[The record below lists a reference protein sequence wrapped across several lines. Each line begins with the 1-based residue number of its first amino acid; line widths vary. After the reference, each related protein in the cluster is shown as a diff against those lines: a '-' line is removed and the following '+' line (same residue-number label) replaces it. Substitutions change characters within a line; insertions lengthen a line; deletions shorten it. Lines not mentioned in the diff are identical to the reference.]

1 MDNFFLE
8 ITGLNPPYPW
18 WFYLYVP
25 FFVVAITAYG
35 AAALRCALH
44 ELKMLVYVEPE
55 DEDPEYE
62 DWEVNSEKWS
72 IEAFDKEF
80 PPGSLTINS
89 SADVAT
95 YFGIPGAAW
104 HQVEKAVYK
113 GTDCGAWL
121 EFDYASEENGGSY
134 LFVGSIVEGAEVDCD
149 TISLK
154 LPTTGA
160 ALAEALDCVD
170 TQATEIW
177 KQHNE

>member
-8 ITGLNPPYPW
+8 ITGLNPPYPC

-25 FFVVAITAYG
+25 FFVFMITAYG
-35 AAALRCALH
+35 GVALRCALH

-55 DEDPEYE
+55 DEDDEALG
-62 DWEVNSEKWS
+62 S
-72 IEAFDKEF
+72 I
-80 PPGSLTINS
+80 TINS
-89 SADVAT
+89 GADVAT

-121 EFDYASEENGGSY
+121 EFDYASEENGGAY

-170 TQATEIW
+170 TQAREIW
-177 KQHNE
+177 EQHNE